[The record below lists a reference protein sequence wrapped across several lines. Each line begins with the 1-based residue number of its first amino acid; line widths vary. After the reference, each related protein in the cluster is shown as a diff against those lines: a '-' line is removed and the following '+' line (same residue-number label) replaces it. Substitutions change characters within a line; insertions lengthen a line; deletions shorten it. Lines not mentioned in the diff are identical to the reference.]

1 MLDVSPT
8 ITASHTQSSKQMK
21 GEIDDGT
28 ISKSHGRTREVRG
41 EPCTSG
47 AAVTEGRVGFVGEFL
62 THTNPENA
70 TGAPKKTTG
79 DRSTLTS
86 PRTFGPAVEASAKR
100 RATSRTILLVSK
112 SLLHL
117 PEPALSDLLISFGHS
132 SSAARPFPPSSLL
145 PLVVAFDI
153 TLHNG
158 FRNHIHPGSCLDFA
172 VKQHQ
177 PAQRQHH
184 SLLCPQQSI
193 EPYPHPP
200 ALPPQDEMF
209 RLRSAA
215 QGRPGHARL

>member
-153 TLHNG
+153 TV
-158 FRNHIHPGSCLDFA
+158 SE
-172 VKQHQ
+172 
-177 PAQRQHH
+177 
-184 SLLCPQQSI
+184 LCFVIARGRVSFGKLCK
-193 EPYPHPP
+193 PH
-200 ALPPQDEMF
+200 LPPQ
-209 RLRSAA
+209 RASNCLAPA
-215 QGRPGHARL
+215 HLQLHPCTALI